1 MKNDIEVV
9 KGLLGDLKRGAP
21 GTAGALT
28 LVPLFGAAQGPD
40 YLLAGE
46 AIAEGHLKIEEMNG
60 GEVPQLVANN
70 RSDRPV
76 LVIDGEHL
84 EGAKQNRILNVSV
97 LLAAGRQTVLP
108 VSCVEQ
114 GRWQYNDRPDF
125 VSSDDH
131 SYSRIRRLQA
141 EAALQTVGGRKARP
155 SQGAVWQEVRS
166 KSQEMAVMSSPT
178 GAMRDAYEHRRGE
191 VEAIR
196 GAFAAPDAEQTG
208 VIAFVSGRPVAM
220 DLFDRP
226 EILAKMWSR
235 LVSGYSLDA
244 IGMPANGG
252 WEKGATFMRL
262 AVEAEMTMH
271 EGLGLGMDVTLQ
283 SDRIVGNALTHE
295 GGVVHMALFPRSD
308 RRPGPAGPGR
318 GAAARRGSYFHSN

>member
-9 KGLLGDLKRGAP
+9 KSLIGDLERGEP
-21 GTAGALT
+21 HTSGALT
-28 LVPLFGAAQGPD
+28 LVPLYGASRGPD
-40 YLLAGE
+40 YLLASD
-46 AIAEGHLKIEEMNG
+46 AIAEGLLRIEEMNG
-60 GEVPQLVANN
+60 GQVPQLVANN
-70 RSDRPV
+70 SSDRPV
-76 LVIDGEHL
+76 LLIDGEHL

-114 GRWQYNDRPDF
+114 GRWHYNERPDF

-141 EAALQTVGGRKARP
+141 EAGLQRVGGQKARP
-155 SQGAVWQEVRS
+155 SQGRVWDEVAA
-166 KSQEMAVMSSPT
+166 KSDEMAVAHSPT
-178 GAMRDAYEHRRGE
+178 GAMRDAFDQRRGE
-191 VEAIR
+191 VEQIR
-196 GAFAAPDAEQTG
+196 QTFAAPNEDQTG
-208 VIAFVSGRPVAM
+208 AIAFVSGKPVAM

-226 EILAKMWSR
+226 EILGTMWSR

-244 IGMPANGG
+244 IGMPANAGYERG
-252 WEKGATFMRL
+252 KTFLRL
-262 AVEAEMTMH
+262 AAEAEMTMH

-308 RRPGPAGPGR
+308 QRPRPAGPGR
-318 GAAARRGSYFHSN
+318 GASQRKRSYFHNQ

>member
-1 MKNDIEVV
+1 MKDDIKVV
-9 KGLLGDLKRGAP
+9 KSLIGDLKRGAP

-28 LVPLFGAAQGPD
+28 LVPLFGAAPGPQ

-46 AIAEGHLKIEEMNG
+46 AIAGGFLKIEEMNG
-60 GEVPQLVANN
+60 GEVPQLVARNIAPM
-70 RSDRPV
+70 PV

-84 EGAKQNRILNVSV
+84 EGAKQNRILNVSA
-97 LLAAGRQTVLP
+97 LLAAGRETVLP

-114 GRWQYNDRPDF
+114 GRWHYNDRHDF
-125 VSSDDH
+125 VTSDDH

-141 EAALQTVGGRKARP
+141 EAGLQTVGGRKARP
-155 SQGAVWQEVRS
+155 SQGAVWEEVAA
-166 KSQEMAVMSSPT
+166 KSGEMAVAYSAT
-178 GAMRDAYEHRRGE
+178 GAMRDAFEQRRGE
-191 VEAIR
+191 VDQIR
-196 GAFAAPDAEQTG
+196 QAFAAPDAEQTG

-244 IGMPANGG
+244 IGMPANAG

-262 AVEAEMTMH
+262 AGEANMTMH

-308 RRPGPAGPGR
+308 QRPGPAGPGR
-318 GAAARRGSYFHSN
+318 GSAQRRGSYFHNH